1 MNIPTH
7 LKRYRR
13 MKKISTLIALAF
25 AVSPLMAQF
34 SMSAS
39 DVPQLGDYQYFTKC
53 DTTGI
58 TGGPSG
64 AGQTWDYS
72 AVIPLGGAVTVTYGA
87 PSGHPNAATFP
98 GSNLVQS
105 YIGFYKFF
113 NATTDSLEL
122 TGERSV
128 ANTPCAYVKKPSLY
142 IYPMNFGYMHSDSA
156 TGTYADGFI
165 SSVDRKGMYT
175 VEFDGSGTLITPFAT
190 YNNVNRLRTLGVFRD
205 SSWTGAAESDVLLL
219 RYEWY
224 VQGTRTPRM
233 IVTYTSVSINAGPP
247 QVGKDVWY
255 ADHNIGIADGQADF
269 GMLVSP
275 NPAQGRA
282 LVHYN
287 LPASN
292 DVSLTLLNSAGQ
304 TVRVVRDGFQASGL
318 NAAQIDLQGLASGLY
333 LVRLQ
338 SGDQAQTSRLVVQ

>member
-1 MNIPTH
+1 
-7 LKRYRR
+7 

-25 AVSPLMAQF
+25 AASPLLAQF
-34 SMSAS
+34 SMSAG
-39 DVPQLGDYQYFTKC
+39 DVPQSGDNQYFTRC

-58 TGGPSG
+58 SAGSPGT
-64 AGQTWDYS
+64 GQTWDFS
-72 AVIPLGGAVTVTYGA
+72 AVVPQGAGVTVNYGA
-87 PSGHPNAATFP
+87 PSGHPNGATFP

-105 YIGFYKFF
+105 YVGFYKFF

-128 ANTPCAYVKKPSLY
+128 ANTPCPYVKTPTLY

-165 SSVDRKGMYT
+165 SSVNRKGTYT

-190 YNNVNRLRTLGVFRD
+190 YNNVNRIRTLGVFRD

-233 IVTYTSVSINAGPP
+233 IVTFTSVSINAGPP
-247 QVGKDVWY
+247 QIGKDVWY
-255 ADHNIGIADGQADF
+255 ADQNIGLADGQGDF
-269 GMLVSP
+269 GMTVSP
-275 NPAQGRA
+275 NPAKGQASVR
-282 LVHYN
+282 YQ
-287 LPASN
+287 LPAS
-292 DVSLTLLNSAGQ
+292 DEVSLTLLNSAGQ
-304 TVRVVRDGFQASGL
+304 TVRVIRDGFQASGD

-333 LVRLQ
+333 LIRLQ
-338 SGDQAQTSRLVVQ
+338 AGDQAQTSRLVVQ